1 MAIMFRCPKINL
13 LFPKLAY
20 CPSISLLKKIIFLH
34 LFCWKTR
41 AGSIEVLLAES
52 EDSLVLRFG
61 IIKRRISYYQMI
73 YLYFQTLIFH
83 KLIFIKH
90 ILFIFNQTAKLRAET
105 EQLIFKLNMIKL

>member
-1 MAIMFRCPKINL
+1 
-13 LFPKLAY
+13 
-20 CPSISLLKKIIFLH
+20 
-34 LFCWKTR
+34 
-41 AGSIEVLLAES
+41 
-52 EDSLVLRFG
+52 
-61 IIKRRISYYQMI
+61 MI

>member
-1 MAIMFRCPKINL
+1 MNFLIVQMIE
-13 LFPKLAY
+13 
-20 CPSISLLKKIIFLH
+20 SI
-34 LFCWKTR
+34 FCWKTR

-61 IIKRRISYYQMI
+61 IIKRRISYYRMI

-90 ILFIFNQTAKLRAET
+90 ILFIFNQTAKLRADT
-105 EQLIFKLNMIKL
+105 EQLIFKLNMTKL